1 MSKGSHYGKR
11 RRWQGDGHLGKE
23 MLEIRGST
31 GRRTE
36 HIRKERAPT
45 WHPKGRPTLGVLK
58 GGMVGLDIYTPL
70 HYRARL
76 STEDTGWF
84 RFNSI

>member
-1 MSKGSHYGKR
+1 
-11 RRWQGDGHLGKE
+11 
-23 MLEIRGST
+23 MLETRGST
-31 GRRTE
+31 GRRRTG

-45 WHPKGRPTLGVLK
+45 WHPTGRPTLGVLK
-58 GGMVGLDIYTPL
+58 GCTVGLGIYIPL

-76 STEDTGWF
+76 STEDTGWL